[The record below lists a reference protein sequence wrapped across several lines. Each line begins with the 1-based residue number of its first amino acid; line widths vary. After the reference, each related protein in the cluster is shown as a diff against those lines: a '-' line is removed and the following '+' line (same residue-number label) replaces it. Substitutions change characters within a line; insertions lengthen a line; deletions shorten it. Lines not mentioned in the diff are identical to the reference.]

1 MWLLTH
7 LMMTIVGIALV
18 QWLAVVVFFHWE
30 DIVCMST
37 PCVNEFSLTFNKL
50 ASMSAVGF
58 GLAFIYF
65 IVFGCFELHCKR
77 TSCIKGTLLRK
88 WSHDNFAWNSHV
100 VGGSLLV
107 CFTKRVLIN
116 WQCWLQL
123 CRTKW
128 GCSSVI
134 DEPRKSFATRKP
146 SSSRGNLILC
156 FLID

>member
-7 LMMTIVGIALV
+7 LMMTIVGIASV

-58 GLAFIYF
+58 WLG
-65 IVFGCFELHCKR
+65 VHSFGCFELHCKR

-88 WSHDNFAWNSHV
+88 
-100 VGGSLLV
+100 
-107 CFTKRVLIN
+107 
-116 WQCWLQL
+116 
-123 CRTKW
+123 
-128 GCSSVI
+128 
-134 DEPRKSFATRKP
+134 
-146 SSSRGNLILC
+146 
-156 FLID
+156 